1 MGFINMGFSEVGFLN
16 MSSVTLCAPVQSEY
30 KLVLKNF
37 LGETM

>member
-1 MGFINMGFSEVGFLN
+1 MGFINMGFSKVGFLG
-16 MSSVTLCAPVQSEY
+16 MSSVTLCGPVHGEY